1 MHHSPH
7 KSHSASKFVWLHPI
21 FLVVGIV
28 VLMSLYF
35 YWRNTELI
43 AAATGALVL
52 AHLLAAAG
60 VLYLARGSILKT
72 VQKLHQPSA
81 HTPENLKTQ
90 GATIGQASLYDA
102 LANFLFLGQERKLRQ
117 AVVELAHIQPGE
129 TVLDVGCG
137 TGTLALLAK
146 TQYPS
151 IEIQGRDASPE
162 MIERA
167 RYKAAQAGIAVDF
180 QPGLV
185 EAIEAPD
192 NQFDLV
198 LSSLMVHHLPGDL
211 KAGAFA
217 EIYRVLKP
225 GGRLL
230 VVDFEPPQRGFKKL
244 FFSFFLGGMMHIDNS
259 IIPSLLEQVGFTT
272 IKMGNSGHALATFV
286 SGKKPV

>member
-102 LANFLFLGQERKLRQ
+102 LANFLSGSGTKT
-117 AVVELAHIQPGE
+117 APGRSR
-129 TVLDVGCG
+129 VSP
-137 TGTLALLAK
+137 
-146 TQYPS
+146 YP
-151 IEIQGRDASPE
+151 
-162 MIERA
+162 A
-167 RYKAAQAGIAVDF
+167 RR
-180 QPGLV
+180 
-185 EAIEAPD
+185 
-192 NQFDLV
+192 N
-198 LSSLMVHHLPGDL
+198 
-211 KAGAFA
+211 GA
-217 EIYRVLKP
+217 
-225 GGRLL
+225 
-230 VVDFEPPQRGFKKL
+230 
-244 FFSFFLGGMMHIDNS
+244 
-259 IIPSLLEQVGFTT
+259 
-272 IKMGNSGHALATFV
+272 
-286 SGKKPV
+286 